1 MTLFLWTRTWV
12 KLKHT
17 CFTVLEN
24 LINGCYYNKRM
35 KKKKKKKKK
44 KKNLNKGGVTKS
56 ENPAIANGHRISK
69 RKRLIACVYHSI
81 PHHQVCCQ
89 RQWRHWRRWCWYP
102 PQRLQIQTQP
112 ICQNK
117 NIKSGNVFKTN
128 KALCWSKTNSGN
140 ERLTGGV
147 DCWEKMAKKTT
158 NEADISV

>member
-1 MTLFLWTRTWV
+1 MTLFLWTRTWI

-24 LINGCYYNKRM
+24 LINGYYFNKRM
-35 KKKKKKKKK
+35 KKKQ
-44 KKNLNKGGVTKS
+44 NLNKGGVTKS

-117 NIKSGNVFKTN
+117 NIKSGNVLRQIKRYVEAKQIVETKN
-128 KALCWSKTNSGN
+128 LQV
-140 ERLTGGV
+140 GV
-147 DCWEKMAKKTT
+147 DCWEKMVKKTT